1 MKNGGPRLGIQDK
14 GVRRALIEFEHVS
27 KSVGGT
33 TVLSGVSLQIPDR
46 ELVVIAGPSG
56 CGKTTTLKMINRLIA
71 PTTGRVLIDG
81 QDIARQPVQALRRS
95 MGYVTQYAGLFEHQS
110 VRQNL
115 CEPLR
120 LARWAQSAVDRRLGE
135 LASLFSLPQGE
146 FMERYPYQLTAME
159 RQRVCIA
166 RAFATDPEILLMDD
180 PFAALEPAQRSRMQ
194 DELVTLQALMRRTVV
209 FITSSIEE
217 AIRIADRLCIME
229 RGRVL
234 QYDKPEEILREPQ
247 PGFVEQFVG
256 RNRIFSRPQEI
267 RASDIMIT
275 SPVTT
280 HPEVPMLKGME
291 KMRLARVDSLLVVD
305 EDGYFLGI
313 VRAEHVHRC
322 DNKEEAIK
330 SVMREAKTTAS
341 PEETVPELLAK
352 IRRYRVNAIP
362 VVQNEKLVG
371 LITNSSLVTILSQQS
386 MELEEVEPL

>member
-1 MKNGGPRLGIQDK
+1 M
-14 GVRRALIEFEHVS
+14 IEFEHVG

-33 TVLSGVSLQIPDR
+33 VVLSEVNLQIPDG

-71 PTTGRVLIDG
+71 PSTGRVLIDG
-81 QDIARQPVQALRRS
+81 EDIARQPVQALRRS
-95 MGYVTQYAGLFEHQS
+95 IGYVTQYAGLFEHQT

-115 CEPLR
+115 SEPLR
-120 LARWAQSAVDRRLGE
+120 LARWAKPAVDRRLGE
-135 LASLFSLPQGE
+135 LCGLFSLPEGE
-146 FMERYPYQLTAME
+146 FMDRYPYQLTATE

-166 RAFATDPEILLMDD
+166 RAFAADPEILLMDD
-180 PFAALEPAQRSRMQ
+180 PFAALEPAQRGQMQ
-194 DELVTLQALMRRTVV
+194 DELVTLQSLMRRTMV

-234 QYDKPEEILREPQ
+234 QYDKPEEILRSPQ
-247 PGFVEQFVG
+247 EGFVERFVG

-330 SVMREAKTTAS
+330 SVMREAKAVAS
-341 PEETVPELLAK
+341 PDETVPELLAK
-352 IRRYRVNAIP
+352 IRRFRVNAVP
-362 VVQNEKLVG
+362 VVENDKLVG
-371 LITNSSLVTILSQQS
+371 LITNSSIVTILSQQS

>member
-1 MKNGGPRLGIQDK
+1 M
-14 GVRRALIEFEHVS
+14 IEFEHVG

-33 TVLSGVSLQIPDR
+33 VVLSEVNLQIPDG

-71 PTTGRVLIDG
+71 PSTGRVLIDG
-81 QDIARQPVQALRRS
+81 EDIARQPVQALRRS
-95 MGYVTQYAGLFEHQS
+95 IGYVTQYAGLFEHQT

-115 CEPLR
+115 SEPLR
-120 LARWAQSAVDRRLGE
+120 LARWAKPAVDRRLGE
-135 LASLFSLPQGE
+135 LCGLFSLPEGE
-146 FMERYPYQLTAME
+146 FMDRYPYQLTATE

-166 RAFATDPEILLMDD
+166 RAFAADPELLLMDD
-180 PFAALEPAQRSRMQ
+180 PFAALEPAQRGQMQ
-194 DELVTLQALMRRTVV
+194 DELVTLQALMRRTMV

-234 QYDKPEEILREPQ
+234 QYDKPEEILRSPQ
-247 PGFVEQFVG
+247 EGFVERFVG

-330 SVMREAKTTAS
+330 SVMREAKAVAS
-341 PEETVPELLAK
+341 PDETVPELLAK
-352 IRRYRVNAIP
+352 IRRFRVNAVP
-362 VVQNEKLVG
+362 VVENDKLVG
-371 LITNSSLVTILSQQS
+371 LITNSSIVTILSQQS

>member
-1 MKNGGPRLGIQDK
+1 M
-14 GVRRALIEFEHVS
+14 IEFEHVG

-33 TVLSGVSLQIPDR
+33 VVLSEVNLQIPDG

-71 PTTGRVLIDG
+71 PSTGRVLIDG
-81 QDIARQPVQALRRS
+81 EDIARQPVQALRRS
-95 MGYVTQYAGLFEHQS
+95 IGYVTQYAGLFEHQT

-115 CEPLR
+115 SEPLW
-120 LARWAQSAVDRRLGE
+120 LARWAKPAVDRRLGE
-135 LASLFSLPQGE
+135 LCGLFSLPEGE
-146 FMERYPYQLTAME
+146 FMDRYPYQLTATE

-166 RAFATDPEILLMDD
+166 RAFAADPEILLMDD
-180 PFAALEPAQRSRMQ
+180 PFAALEPAQRGQMQ
-194 DELVTLQALMRRTVV
+194 DELVTLQALMRRTMV

-234 QYDKPEEILREPQ
+234 QYDKPEEILRSPQ
-247 PGFVEQFVG
+247 EGFVERFVG

-330 SVMREAKTTAS
+330 SVMREAKAVAS
-341 PEETVPELLAK
+341 PDETVPELLAK
-352 IRRYRVNAIP
+352 IRRFRVNAVP
-362 VVQNEKLVG
+362 VVENDKLVG
-371 LITNSSLVTILSQQS
+371 LITNSSIVTILSQQS

>member
-1 MKNGGPRLGIQDK
+1 M
-14 GVRRALIEFEHVS
+14 IEFEHVG

-33 TVLSGVSLQIPDR
+33 VVLSEVNLQIPDG

-71 PTTGRVLIDG
+71 PSTGRVLIDG
-81 QDIARQPVQALRRS
+81 EDIARQPVQALRRS
-95 MGYVTQYAGLFEHQS
+95 IGYVTQYAGLFEHQT

-115 CEPLR
+115 SEPLR
-120 LARWAQSAVDRRLGE
+120 LARWAKPAVDRRLGE
-135 LASLFSLPQGE
+135 LCGLFSLPEGE
-146 FMERYPYQLTAME
+146 FMDRYPYQLTATE

-166 RAFATDPEILLMDD
+166 RAFAADPEILLMDD
-180 PFAALEPAQRSRMQ
+180 PFAALEPAQRGQMQ
-194 DELVTLQALMRRTVV
+194 DELVTLQALMRRTMV

-234 QYDKPEEILREPQ
+234 QYDKPEEILRSPQ
-247 PGFVEQFVG
+247 EGFVERFVG

-330 SVMREAKTTAS
+330 SVMREAKAVAS
-341 PEETVPELLAK
+341 PDETVPELLAK
-352 IRRYRVNAIP
+352 IRRFRVNAVP
-362 VVQNEKLVG
+362 VVENDKLVG
-371 LITNSSLVTILSQQS
+371 LITNSSIVTILSQQS

>member
-1 MKNGGPRLGIQDK
+1 M
-14 GVRRALIEFEHVS
+14 IEFEHVG

-33 TVLSGVSLQIPDR
+33 VVLSEVNLQIPDG
-46 ELVVIAGPSG
+46 ELVVFVGPSG

-71 PTTGRVLIDG
+71 PSTGRVLIDG
-81 QDIARQPVQALRRS
+81 EDIARQPVQALRRS
-95 MGYVTQYAGLFEHQS
+95 IGYVTQYAGLFEHQT

-115 CEPLR
+115 SEPLR
-120 LARWAQSAVDRRLGE
+120 LARWAKPAVDRRLGE
-135 LASLFSLPQGE
+135 LCGLFSLPEGE
-146 FMERYPYQLTAME
+146 FMDRYPYQLTATE

-166 RAFATDPEILLMDD
+166 RAFAADPEILLMDD
-180 PFAALEPAQRSRMQ
+180 PFAALEPAQRGQMQ
-194 DELVTLQALMRRTVV
+194 DELVTLQALMRRTMV

-234 QYDKPEEILREPQ
+234 QYDKPEEILRSPQ
-247 PGFVEQFVG
+247 EGFVERFVG

-330 SVMREAKTTAS
+330 SVMREAKAVAS
-341 PEETVPELLAK
+341 PDETVPELLAK
-352 IRRYRVNAIP
+352 IRRFRVNAVP
-362 VVQNEKLVG
+362 VVENDKLVG
-371 LITNSSLVTILSQQS
+371 LITNSSIVTILSQQS

>member
-1 MKNGGPRLGIQDK
+1 M
-14 GVRRALIEFEHVS
+14 IEFEHVG

-33 TVLSGVSLQIPDR
+33 VVLSEVNLQIPDG

-71 PTTGRVLIDG
+71 PSAGRVLIDG
-81 QDIARQPVQALRRS
+81 EDIARQPVQALRRS
-95 MGYVTQYAGLFEHQS
+95 IGYVTQYAGLFEHQT

-115 CEPLR
+115 SEPLR
-120 LARWAQSAVDRRLGE
+120 LARWAKPAVDRRLGE
-135 LASLFSLPQGE
+135 LCGLFSLPEGE
-146 FMERYPYQLTAME
+146 FMDRYPYQLTATE

-166 RAFATDPEILLMDD
+166 RAFAADPEILLMDD
-180 PFAALEPAQRSRMQ
+180 PFAALEPAQRGQMQ
-194 DELVTLQALMRRTVV
+194 DELVTLQALMRRTMV

-234 QYDKPEEILREPQ
+234 QYDKPEEILRSPQ
-247 PGFVEQFVG
+247 EGFVERFVG

-330 SVMREAKTTAS
+330 SVMREAKAVAS
-341 PEETVPELLAK
+341 PDETVPELLAK
-352 IRRYRVNAIP
+352 IRRFRVNAVP
-362 VVQNEKLVG
+362 VVENDKLVG
-371 LITNSSLVTILSQQS
+371 LITNSSIVTILSQQS